1 MKSEKKFNKED
12 HEIDRELITWGTRG
26 ITSDQPVVLKK
37 LKDLHTNHIN
47 AILITQAHITIPL
60 RKYFENEL
68 EYRDKYINNQ
78 PE

>member
-1 MKSEKKFNKED
+1 MKSEKKFNKKD

-26 ITSDQPVVLKK
+26 IKGDQPIIRKK

-47 AILITQAHITIPL
+47 AILITQNHIPVSL

-68 EYRDKYINNQ
+68 DYRDKYGNNT
-78 PE
+78 